1 MQRKEASEMEEK
13 KEEGLPIG
21 VWIAVIG
28 ITAIIVVSMILFL
41 K

>member
-1 MQRKEASEMEEK
+1 MEEK
-13 KEEGLPIG
+13 KEGSLPIG

-28 ITAIIVVSMILFL
+28 IAAIMVVCFILFL